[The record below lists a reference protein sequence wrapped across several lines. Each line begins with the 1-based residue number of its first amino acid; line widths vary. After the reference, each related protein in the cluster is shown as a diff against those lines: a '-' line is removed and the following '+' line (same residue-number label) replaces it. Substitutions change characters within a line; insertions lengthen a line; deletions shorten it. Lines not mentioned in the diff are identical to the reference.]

1 MPLLREA
8 TVRWRLFSLE
18 LLENTITMKKYL
30 IKACIIISALVL
42 SSCYGVNSE
51 TSEIGNTYYTCRN
64 KNTWI
69 EISKQYSTDQI
80 KDSMFLEGLKD
91 VKNHFLKPDYII
103 YFKNEP
109 REIVGISNE
118 VIRVA
123 FNPKIFN
130 GPIDGLSPKL
140 TDLEQVRIRNRVLKL
155 LYRYECPEGKRQISK
170 ALKEPAIF
178 GKEYYE
184 SN

>member
-1 MPLLREA
+1 
-8 TVRWRLFSLE
+8 
-18 LLENTITMKKYL
+18 MKKYF
-30 IKACIIISALVL
+30 IKTCVIISALLL

-51 TSEIGNTYYTCRN
+51 TSEIGDTYYTCRN
-64 KNTWI
+64 KNTWN
-69 EISKQYSTDQI
+69 EISKEYSINEI
-80 KDSMFLEGLKD
+80 KDSTFLEGLKE

-103 YFKNEP
+103 YFKSEP
-109 REIVGISNE
+109 KEIVGISNE

-130 GPIDGLSPKL
+130 GSISGLSPSL
-140 TDLEQVRIRNRVLKL
+140 TDKEQVRIRNRVLKL
-155 LYRYECPEGKRQISK
+155 LYKYECPEGKRQILK

-184 SN
+184 NK

>member
-1 MPLLREA
+1 MG
-8 TVRWRLFSLE
+8 
-18 LLENTITMKKYL
+18 KHL
-30 IKACIIISALVL
+30 IKIGILILVVLL

-64 KNTWI
+64 KNTWE
-69 EISKQYSTDQI
+69 EISKEYSIHQI
-80 KDSMFLEGLKD
+80 KDATFLEGLKD
-91 VKNHFLKPDYII
+91 VQNHYLKPDYII
-103 YFKNEP
+103 YFKSEP

-130 GPIDGLSPKL
+130 GSISGLSPSL
-140 TDLEQVRIRNRVLKL
+140 TDKEQVRIRNRVLKL
-155 LYRYECPEGKRQISK
+155 VYKYECQEGKRQILK
-170 ALKEPAIF
+170 ALKEPALF

-184 SN
+184 NK